1 MLYKICYLDI
11 PSVLSVFYVCTT
23 KEDIIYWMSVKMSW
37 MKSKLNINIGIILLM
52 LKIVLSFVLIKHY
65 DAFADYQFV
74 EKIWYSWFMVLE
86 YCLLSRRRH
95 YMITE
100 SHYSSFSSFLFSRL
114 YLYKK
119 NFSLSGDFCPFWCLT
134 ISNKEER
141 GAWLAKRRGESQCF
155 PKFIISWTIN
165 LPGPGSHQR
174 GWRPRTR
181 RIEILSS
188 APSGFKIL
196 FIF

>member
-11 PSVLSVFYVCTT
+11 PSVLSPSFYVCTT

-65 DAFADYQFV
+65 DALADYQFV

-100 SHYSSFSSFLFSRL
+100 SHYSSFSSLFSRL

-119 NFSLSGDFCPFWCLT
+119 KLFPQWSFLPLLILT

-141 GAWLAKRRGESQCF
+141 GAWLRGEERVNVFQ
-155 PKFIISWTIN
+155 
-165 LPGPGSHQR
+165 
-174 GWRPRTR
+174 
-181 RIEILSS
+181 SS
-188 APSGFKIL
+188 S
-196 FIF
+196 

>member
-11 PSVLSVFYVCTT
+11 PSVLSPSFYVCTT

-65 DAFADYQFV
+65 DALADYQFV

-100 SHYSSFSSFLFSRL
+100 SHYSSFSSLFSRL

-119 NFSLSGDFCPFWCLT
+119 NFSPSGHFCPFWFWPFQT
-134 ISNKEER
+134 KKNVVRGWEER
-141 GAWLAKRRGESQCF
+141 RESMF
-155 PKFIISWTIN
+155 SKVHHKLDN
-165 LPGPGSHQR
+165 
-174 GWRPRTR
+174 
-181 RIEILSS
+181 
-188 APSGFKIL
+188 
-196 FIF
+196 